1 MAIGDHIRDLR
12 WEARLKQVEL
22 ARRAGIAQNTL
33 SQIELGHQ
41 VPSVATLE
49 KISRGLRV
57 DLSELLKEPAPL
69 ASQLAASGEE
79 PGLQECANAIEVVTA
94 PEVLLEG
101 LHNAGLRA
109 GGPEAE
115 ALSEWLRRYVEA
127 LVRAEDR

>member
-49 KISRGLRV
+49 KISRGLGV

-69 ASQLAASGEE
+69 AS
-79 PGLQECANAIEVVTA
+79 
-94 PEVLLEG
+94 
-101 LHNAGLRA
+101 
-109 GGPEAE
+109 
-115 ALSEWLRRYVEA
+115 
-127 LVRAEDR
+127 